1 MTKRLELLVIQ
12 KNDEYQRE
20 LASRIYS
27 FLDKKSP
34 GKGMKCKNTPNQPS
48 SKLHKPVIRKFKKRK
63 VFSFFM
69 DTIGC
74 ARHVYMQLIRRY
86 RQGIRFHW
94 YIYVFNKLKNEKVNC
109 LLKHIK

>member
-1 MTKRLELLVIQ
+1 MISLEKNLTKRTALDKGLFDNAFGIASNS

-20 LASRIYS
+20 FASRVYR

-48 SKLHKPVIRKFKKRK
+48 SKLHKPIIKKFKKRK

-74 ARHVYMQLIRRY
+74 ARHVYMQLIRR
-86 RQGIRFHW
+86 
-94 YIYVFNKLKNEKVNC
+94 
-109 LLKHIK
+109 

>member
-1 MTKRLELLVIQ
+1 MISLEKNLTKRTALDKGLFDNAFGIASNS

-20 LASRIYS
+20 LASRVYR

-48 SKLHKPVIRKFKKRK
+48 SKLHKPIIKKFKKRK

-74 ARHVYMQLIRRY
+74 ARHVYMQLIRR
-86 RQGIRFHW
+86 
-94 YIYVFNKLKNEKVNC
+94 
-109 LLKHIK
+109 